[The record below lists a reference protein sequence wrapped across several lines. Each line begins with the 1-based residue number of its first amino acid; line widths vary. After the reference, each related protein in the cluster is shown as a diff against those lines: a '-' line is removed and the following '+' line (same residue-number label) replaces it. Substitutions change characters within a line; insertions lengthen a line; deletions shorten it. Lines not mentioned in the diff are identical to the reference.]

1 MRSFRSVTRHG
12 AGSVAASVLATGYS
26 RAMCVAGVL
35 TLGTA
40 VLTLK
45 ALGPKATVIVP
56 VPRQV
61 AEPTAVLSP
70 SESST
75 EWEMASTNAPTI

>member
-1 MRSFRSVTRHG
+1 MV
-12 AGSVAASVLATGYS
+12 
-26 RAMCVAGVL
+26 VAGVL

-45 ALGPKATVIVP
+45 TLRPKATVAVP
-56 VPRQV
+56 APRQV
-61 AEPTAVLSP
+61 AEPTVVLSP